1 MKRRFLLAIVAAML
15 AALAIVLVLA
25 TRRAKQPPMPEVQAS
40 GDNPAFVVR
49 MSPGIDFKQP
59 QPRTDFPPPPG
70 WKPAAAVPAVPP
82 VKIANAPIAAGE
94 LPLTPPLFDDPN
106 ARAAFKQWW
115 KTEFTRRIGIYERL
129 EPEKKY
135 PGDDTVQKLLD
146 DYYEAAEPR
155 RPGESIEDA
164 QKREQAFYDRWNEF
178 LKVFGAPMATISS
191 RAGDPQYGATPPV
204 PGVPGGGEP
213 IPPAKGGVPAGQ
225 LDTKRPFPKP

>member
-1 MKRRFLLAIVAAML
+1 MRRIVLGAVAAIL
-15 AALAIVLVLA
+15 VLVAIVLVLR
-25 TRRAKQPPMPEVQAS
+25 TRRPQSAPPEVQAS
-40 GDNPAFVVR
+40 GGENPGFVVR

-59 QPRTDFPPPPG
+59 RPRTDFPPPPG
-70 WKPAAAVPAVPP
+70 YKPSAPVPAIPE
-82 VKIANAPIAAGE
+82 VKISNLSVAAGE

-129 EPEKKY
+129 EPDHKY
-135 PGDDTVQKLLD
+135 PGADAVQKLLD

-164 QKREQAFYDRWNEF
+164 QRREQAFYDRWNEF

-191 RAGDPQYGATPPV
+191 RAGDPQYGTTPQSPPI
-204 PGVPGGGEP
+204 PGSSDN
-213 IPPAKGGVPAGQ
+213 IPPAKGGVPASSF
-225 LDTKRPFPKP
+225 DKSPPFPKP